1 MEETDVSVQIY
12 SFLEVTAVR
21 YDERP
26 DIDGQRCAL
35 ETPPPPPPPLLPIFL
50 TPSQFRSLRVSF
62 LETPASQANWYA
74 ERTVEVYLF
83 RSIDQTQISIQT
95 KKICKLWSSKVHEYS
110 MKSRLRKTSSKSTY

>member
-12 SFLEVTAVR
+12 SFVEVTAVR

-35 ETPPPPPPPLLPIFL
+35 ETPLPLLPIFL

-62 LETPASQANWYA
+62 LETPASQAN
-74 ERTVEVYLF
+74 
-83 RSIDQTQISIQT
+83 
-95 KKICKLWSSKVHEYS
+95 
-110 MKSRLRKTSSKSTY
+110 